1 MKRSRFFCENCH
13 HEVRPNA
20 KVCPH
25 CGRFFEAVRCPVC
38 SYVGESRDFV
48 SGCPNCGYAGGSSGS
63 ESGFEQVEYHD
74 QEPASATCGGVRR
87 GERTPGWVWPLAI
100 AVLLVVF
107 VGLVIVYLNL

>member
-13 HEVRPNA
+13 HEVKPTA

-48 SGCPNCGYAGGSSGS
+48 HGCPNCGYAGGDAGA
-63 ESGFEQVEYHD
+63 EHGFEQVDY
-74 QEPASATCGGVRR
+74 EPER
-87 GERTPGWVWPLAI
+87 GERGSGGRSRGSGTPDWVWPLAI
-100 AVLLVVF
+100 GILLVVF
-107 VGLVIVYLNL
+107 VGLVVVYLKL

>member
-38 SYVGESRDFV
+38 SYVGESRDFIN
-48 SGCPNCGYAGGSSGS
+48 GCPNCGYAGVNA
-63 ESGFEQVEYHD
+63 EHERGFEQVDY
-74 QEPASATCGGVRR
+74 ASGGPGR
-87 GERTPGWVWPLAI
+87 GRKPTTPIWVWPLAI
-100 AVLLVVF
+100 GILLVVF
-107 VGLVIVYLNL
+107 AGLVIVYLRL